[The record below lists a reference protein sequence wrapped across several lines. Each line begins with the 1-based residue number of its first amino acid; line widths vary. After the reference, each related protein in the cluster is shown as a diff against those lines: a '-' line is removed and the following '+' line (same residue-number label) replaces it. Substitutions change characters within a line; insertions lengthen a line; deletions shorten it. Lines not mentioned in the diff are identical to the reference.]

1 MVVYLDHAAG
11 SPMPASVRAAY
22 LAALGTVGNPSSIHS
37 AGQAARG
44 LLEDSRARI
53 AATLGVDGVEVVL
66 TGGGTEAVNLGVKGL
81 WWARQGGGPG
91 GSADRARIARPRIL
105 VPRAEHHATLD
116 AVEWLAAHE
125 GATVTWL
132 EVDAEGA
139 LRLDTLAAALAA
151 SGTATGA
158 PATDAAGPDD
168 PATDVALLTL
178 LWANNEVGT
187 LQPVAEAAALAAAH
201 GVPVH
206 VDAIAAYG
214 QVPLAPLPAG
224 VSALSISAHKVGGP
238 VGVGAL
244 VLRRGAEV
252 VPLLHGGSQQR
263 GRSGT
268 MDAAGAAAFAVASDE
283 AHAAITE
290 RAAHKARL
298 RDRLAAGI
306 LAALPQ
312 VVLRGATG
320 RAAVARAAGDE
331 AGAERW
337 AARALPGTLHLTVP
351 GAEGDSLLML
361 LDLAGFAVS
370 TGSACQAGVPEPSHV
385 LLAMGVDEPTARG
398 ALRITVGPETTL
410 GEIDALLAALPEA
423 VARAEVAGLA
433 ARTPTLGR

>member
-11 SPMPASVRAAY
+11 SPMPASIRGAY
-22 LAALGTVGNPSSIHS
+22 LSALEHVGNPSSIHS

-44 LLEDSRARI
+44 MLEDARERL
-53 AATLGVDGVEVVL
+53 AATLGVDAVEVVL

-81 WWARQGGGPG
+81 FWQRQGGALTGLAASPAAG
-91 GSADRARIARPRIL
+91 AAPDRDARPRPRIL

-125 GATVTWL
+125 GAELRWL
-132 EVDAEGA
+132 EVDEVGA
-139 LRLDTLAAALAA
+139 LRLDDLEAALGEA
-151 SGTATGA
+151 
-158 PATDAAGPDD
+158 DN
-168 PATDVALLTL
+168 VALLTML
-178 LWANNEVGT
+178 AANNEVGT
-187 LQPVAEAAALAAAH
+187 LQPVAEAAALAAVH
-201 GVPVH
+201 GIPVH

-214 QVPLAPLPAG
+214 QIPLEPLPPG
-224 VSALSISAHKVGGP
+224 VSAVSLSAHKIGGP

-244 VLRRGAEV
+244 VLRRGADV

-268 MDAAGAAAFAVASDE
+268 MDAAGAAVFAAASDE
-283 AHAAITE
+283 AHAAIAE
-290 RAAHKARL
+290 RAARKAQL

-312 VVLRGATG
+312 VGLRGAAG
-320 RAAVARAAGDE
+320 RAAAARAAGRDAE
-331 AGAERW
+331 AAPW

-385 LLAMGVDEPTARG
+385 LLAMGLDEQTARG
-398 ALRITVGPETTL
+398 ALRVSLGPETT
-410 GEIDALLAALPEA
+410 EVEVDALLAALPAA
-423 VARAEVAGLA
+423 VERATSAGLA
-433 ARTPTLGR
+433 ARMPTLGR

>member
-1 MVVYLDHAAG
+1 MPVAVYLDHAAG
-11 SPMPASVRAAY
+11 SPMPASVRGAY
-22 LAALGTVGNPSSIHS
+22 LSALEAVGNPSSIHS

-44 LLEDSRARI
+44 MLEDARERL
-53 AATLGVDGVEVVL
+53 AATLGVDAVEMVF

-81 WWARQGGGPG
+81 FWQRQS
-91 GSADRARIARPRIL
+91 GSATPGARPRPRIL

-125 GATVTWL
+125 GAVLRWL
-132 EVDAEGA
+132 EVDEVGA
-139 LRLDTLAAALAA
+139 LRLDDLAAALAEN
-151 SGTATGA
+151 
-158 PATDAAGPDD
+158 PD
-168 PATDVALLTL
+168 DVALLTML
-178 LWANNEVGT
+178 AANNEVGT
-187 LQPVAEAAALAAAH
+187 LQPVADAAALAAVH

-214 QVPLAPLPAG
+214 QLPLAPLPAG
-224 VSALSISAHKVGGP
+224 VEAVSLSAHKLGGP

-244 VLRRGAEV
+244 VLRRGADV

-268 MDAAGAAAFAVASDE
+268 MDAAGAAAFAAASDE
-283 AHAAITE
+283 AHAAIAE
-290 RAAHKARL
+290 RAARKAQL

-312 VVLRGATG
+312 VELRGAAG
-320 RAAVARAAGDE
+320 RAAVARAAGRDAE
-331 AGAERW
+331 AAQW

-385 LLAMGVDEPTARG
+385 LLAMGLDEQAARG
-398 ALRITVGPETTL
+398 ALRVSLGPETT
-410 GEIDALLAALPEA
+410 EIEVDALLAALPAA
-423 VARAEVAGLA
+423 VERATSAGLA
-433 ARTPTLGR
+433 GRTPTLGR